1 LSIARKDWR
10 WSCVVLVLLLPLP
23 TAGPALAEY
32 DDIVY
37 PPARYGPER
46 PLQQVMEDAGL
57 TLDPDQHILAP
68 RVEIE
73 KSTYQLRLFSG
84 DSLLKT
90 YRIQLGK
97 NARGAKTRRYDG
109 RTPVG
114 RYKICAHNKWS
125 KYYLSLQL
133 DYPNEA
139 DIARA
144 LKEKRIKQGQAE
156 SLRAA
161 RAAGNCPSGRTRLGG
176 EIFIH
181 GQLPRVTREILRCR
195 RKAPPSRPDLQPG
208 DLDPGRM
215 KNFYNWTLGCIGMAN
230 PDIRELY
237 RFLPDGTPVEIRE

>member
-1 LSIARKDWR
+1 MPRKNRR
-10 WSCVVLVLLLPLP
+10 WSLVVLALVLLLL
-23 TAGPALAEY
+23 TAGTALAVY

-37 PPARYGPER
+37 PSARYGPEK
-46 PLQQVMEDAGL
+46 PLQQIVEEARL
-57 TLDPDQHILAP
+57 TLDPDQRILDP

-90 YRIQLGK
+90 YRVQLGK
-97 NARGAKTRRYDG
+97 YARGTKTRRYDG

-114 RYKICAHNKWS
+114 SYRICAHNKWS
-125 KYYLSLQL
+125 RYYLSLQL

-161 RAAGNCPSGRTRLGG
+161 RAAGKCPGGRTRLGG
-176 EIFIH
+176 EVFIH
-181 GQLPRVTREILRCR
+181 GQLPRVTREVLHSK

-215 KNFYNWTLGCIGMAN
+215 KDFYNWTLGCIGMAN
-230 PDIRELY
+230 PDIRELF